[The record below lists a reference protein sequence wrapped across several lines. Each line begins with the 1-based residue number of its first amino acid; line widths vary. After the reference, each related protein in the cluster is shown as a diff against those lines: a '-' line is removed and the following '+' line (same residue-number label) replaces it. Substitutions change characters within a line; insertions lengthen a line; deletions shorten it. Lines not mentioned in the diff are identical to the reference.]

1 MGRHKERG
9 GKQVKDM
16 LRNFTEER
24 FEFRTKRLQR
34 VTINQWPGEVWTLIY
49 CVVAHF
55 KKKNTI
61 TTTLF
66 DLNKKMS

>member
-34 VTINQWPGEVWTLIY
+34 VTINQ
-49 CVVAHF
+49 
-55 KKKNTI
+55 
-61 TTTLF
+61 
-66 DLNKKMS
+66 